1 MKSKIAQLISPPKKE
16 KLHEA
21 IVAQIKTLIHTKKLG
36 VGDRLPS
43 ERELAQLFDVSR
55 VVVRESL
62 RSLEQSGLIEV
73 RPGSTGGTF
82 VTYNV
87 HKPLFEAAYDLL
99 NKGNLSLSYFFE
111 ARQAIECF
119 AVRLAAQ
126 KATAGDMQTL
136 KDINEKL
143 LEGID
148 DKAGLRLNNSNF
160 HAAIA
165 MMSGNP
171 LLLLMTQSLLEILNV
186 AYPRSK
192 QPDEFVRNT
201 YERHKAIIK
210 AMEERSPERCEEL
223 MRIDLEHTSKLRF
236 PGDGRDER

>member
-1 MKSKIAQLISPPKKE
+1 MKNKIAQLIRPPKKE

-43 ERELAQLFDVSR
+43 ERELAQLFTVSR

-73 RPGSTGGTF
+73 RPGSTGGAF
-82 VTYNV
+82 ITYNV
-87 HKPLFEAAYDLL
+87 HKPLFDAAYDLF
-99 NKGNLSLSYFFE
+99 NKGNLSLSYFSE

-126 KATAGDMQTL
+126 KATAEDLQVL
-136 KDINEKL
+136 KSINKKL
-143 LEGID
+143 LEDID
-148 DKAGLRLNNSNF
+148 DRANLRRNNSDF
-160 HAAIA
+160 HTAVAR
-165 MMSGNP
+165 MSGNP
-171 LLLLMTQSLLEILNV
+171 LLLLMAQSLLQILDV
-186 AYPRSK
+186 AYPHSK
-192 QPDEFVRNT
+192 QPDDYVRNT
-201 YERHKAIIK
+201 YERHEAIIK

-223 MRIDLEHTSKLRF
+223 MRIDLGHTSKLRF
-236 PGDGRDER
+236 PEDGRDA

>member
-43 ERELAQLFDVSR
+43 ERELAQLFSVSR

-73 RPGSTGGTF
+73 RPGSSGGAF
-82 VTYNV
+82 ITYNV
-87 HKPLFEAAYDLL
+87 HKPLFDAAYDLF

-111 ARQAIECF
+111 ARRAIECF
-119 AVRLAAQ
+119 AVKLAAE
-126 KATAGDMQTL
+126 KATAEDLQTL
-136 KDINEKL
+136 KNINKKL
-143 LEGID
+143 LQDID
-148 DKAGLRLNNSNF
+148 DKAKLRENNSNF
-160 HAAIA
+160 HAAVA
-165 MMSGNP
+165 KMSGNP
-171 LLLLMTQSLLEILNV
+171 LLLLMTQSLLQILDV
-186 AYPRSK
+186 VYPKSK
-192 QPDEFVRNT
+192 QSDDYVKST
-201 YERHKAIIK
+201 YDRHEGIIK

-223 MRIDLEHTSKLRF
+223 MRIDVEYTSKLRF
-236 PGDGRDER
+236 RGDDQG